1 MVLGTHGRSIYITS
15 LDSVQK
21 IYDKQQKL
29 VQMKAALK
37 TFDPKQMNDGDIA
50 IDCPPAKA
58 PKRKSKI
65 IPVKVAGKATH

>member
-1 MVLGTHGRSIYITS
+1 MRAQYQFIIS

-21 IYDKQQKL
+21 VYDKQQKML
-29 VQMKAALK
+29 QMKASLK

-58 PKRKSKI
+58 PKRKKKMMPVATVGKI
-65 IPVKVAGKATH
+65 TD